1 VDYIGK
7 VILSKLMNDWKLM
20 HELAVLRAIYLL
32 GSGDL
37 LQHFLTVIFDRLG
50 KGESS
55 NDDFELNIILQESI
69 RNSADAMLLSS
80 PDSLVVSISREDR
93 DKDDK
98 GDIIPLSSTRK
109 SRVNSFGIDCLES
122 LKFTYKV

>member
-55 NDDFELNIILQESI
+55 NDDFELNIILQVTRFGVFLRDTALI
-69 RNSADAMLLSS
+69 FI
-80 PDSLVVSISREDR
+80 VVITS
-93 DKDDK
+93 KM
-98 GDIIPLSSTRK
+98 IPL
-109 SRVNSFGIDCLES
+109 VNCLLMYPCS
-122 LKFTYKV
+122 VAVYVFIHQTYF

>member
-1 VDYIGK
+1 VFCCRIC
-7 VILSKLMNDWKLM
+7 VHTPNL
-20 HELAVLRAIYLL
+20 
-32 GSGDL
+32 
-37 LQHFLTVIFDRLG
+37 FLKCNGL
-50 KGESS
+50 
-55 NDDFELNIILQESI
+55 LQESI